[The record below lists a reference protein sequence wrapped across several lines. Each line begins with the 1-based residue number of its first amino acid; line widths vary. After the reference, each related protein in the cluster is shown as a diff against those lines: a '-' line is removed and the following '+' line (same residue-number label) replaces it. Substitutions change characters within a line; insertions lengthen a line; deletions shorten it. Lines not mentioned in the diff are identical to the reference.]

1 MPNLVDFVL
10 HSDRHLLDFVTN
22 YGTWV
27 YALLFL
33 IVFAETGF
41 VVTPFLPGDSLL
53 FATGAL
59 AATEALNAPTAFG
72 LLAAAAFTGNAVNY
86 TVGRIVGPRVFSAT
100 DHRGLSHRLL
110 NREHLARAHAFFE
123 QYGGKAVILGRFVPI
138 VRTFVPFVAGAA
150 AMRSHAFAFFNLIG
164 AIGWVG
170 LCLGAGL
177 LFGNVPIVKE
187 NFSLVTIGIVAV
199 SVLPV
204 LVEYVRH
211 RGTGRSAHP

>member
-59 AATEALNAPTAFG
+59 AATGALSAPTAFG
-72 LLAAAAFTGNAVNY
+72 LLATAAFAGNDN
-86 TVGRIVGPRVFSAT
+86 
-100 DHRGLSHRLL
+100 HRWAS
-110 NREHLARAHAFFE
+110 
-123 QYGGKAVILGRFVPI
+123 
-138 VRTFVPFVAGAA
+138 GAA
-150 AMRSHAFAFFNLIG
+150 KVFNAQTIAAFRTVCSI
-164 AIGWVG
+164 
-170 LCLGAGL
+170 
-177 LFGNVPIVKE
+177 E
-187 NFSLVTIGIVAV
+187 ST
-199 SVLPV
+199 
-204 LVEYVRH
+204 
-211 RGTGRSAHP
+211 